1 MASGSKSGMNPN
13 VVAVLVMS
21 TIFAG
26 APIVNAIVATI
37 MHPPK
42 AGFASIRWEFI
53 LGIVLAAFGGFLVT
67 KFKPTD
73 APPPPKI
80 TEKH

>member
-1 MASGSKSGMNPN
+1 
-13 VVAVLVMS
+13 MS

-26 APIVNAIVATI
+26 APIVNAIVATL

-53 LGIVLAAFGGFLVT
+53 LGIILAAFGGFLVT

-73 APPPPKI
+73 APPPAKVASSSPKP
-80 TEKH
+80 